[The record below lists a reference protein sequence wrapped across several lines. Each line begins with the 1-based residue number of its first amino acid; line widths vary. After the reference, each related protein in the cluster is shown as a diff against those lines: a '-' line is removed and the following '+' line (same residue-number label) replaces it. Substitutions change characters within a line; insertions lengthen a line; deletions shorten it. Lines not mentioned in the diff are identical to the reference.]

1 VGFSRGH
8 YKKIG
13 RRIMSNLANLVL
25 SVGNAA
31 VFGVSG
37 WWGNIFAAVFCFGIF
52 LWALHLE
59 RR

>member
-1 VGFSRGH
+1 
-8 YKKIG
+8 
-13 RRIMSNLANLVL
+13 MSNLANLVL